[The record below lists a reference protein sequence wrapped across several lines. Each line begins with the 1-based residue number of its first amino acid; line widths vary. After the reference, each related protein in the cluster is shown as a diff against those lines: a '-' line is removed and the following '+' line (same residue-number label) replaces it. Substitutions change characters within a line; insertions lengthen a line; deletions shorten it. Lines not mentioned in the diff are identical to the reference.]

1 LCFLRLRLERSHTS
15 LCMLTHLCGWVGV
28 HTQARDRFPERVDGL
43 VTKLRDVAG
52 ASVGAAKVSAKRLD
66 SAIDSR

>member
-1 LCFLRLRLERSHTS
+1 
-15 LCMLTHLCGWVGV
+15 MLTHLCGWVGV
-28 HTQARDRFPERVDGL
+28 LTQARDRFPERVDGL